1 MTVFPASR
9 RATRRI
15 QVGPLPVGGG
25 AAVSVQTMTKTDTR
39 DAAATL
45 AQIRAVAA
53 AGCDLVRVAV
63 PDETAARALA
73 AIRKDSPIPVVADI
87 HFRHTLA
94 LMALEAGVDGLRIN
108 PGNIGGAAR
117 VREVVAAAR
126 DRKVPIR
133 IGVNGGSLEKEL
145 LARFGGPTPEALVE
159 SALGHVRLLEEADY
173 REIKVSVKASDV
185 SRTVAAYRLLAARC
199 DYPLH
204 LGVTE
209 AGTFLAGT
217 VRSSAALG
225 ILLAEGIG
233 DTIRV
238 SLTDSPLQEVRV
250 GLELLRSLGLRPP
263 GPSVTA
269 CPTCGRTRIDVVGI
283 AQRLEAEL
291 DVYCR
296 EQPGPYPK
304 VAVMGC
310 VVNGPGEAREAD
322 IAVAGGDGQGV
333 IYVRGVAGARVPET
347 EIVAA
352 LMAEV
357 RRWRGECPQTIRPSD
372 PGAPP

>member
-1 MTVFPASR
+1 MTTFPADR

-15 QVGPLPVGGG
+15 QVGSMAVGGM
-25 AAVSVQTMTKTDTR
+25 APISVQTMTKTDTR
-39 DAAATL
+39 DVAATV
-45 AQIRAVAA
+45 AQIREAAA
-53 AGCDLVRVAV
+53 AGCDLVRLAV

-73 AIRKDSPIPVVADI
+73 EIRRASPVPLVADI

-94 LMALEAGVDGLRIN
+94 LIALDGGVDGLRIN
-108 PGNIGGAAR
+108 PGNIGGPER
-117 VREVVAAAR
+117 VREVVRAAR
-126 DRKVPIR
+126 ERRVPIR
-133 IGVNGGSLEKEL
+133 IGVNAGSLEKEL
-145 LARFGGPTPEALVE
+145 LARFGGATPEALVE
-159 SALGHVRLLEEADY
+159 SAMGHVRLLEDADY
-173 REIKVSVKASDV
+173 REIKISVKASDV
-185 SRTVAAYRLLAARC
+185 PRTVAAYRLLAERT

-217 VRSSAALG
+217 VRSSVGMG
-225 ILLAEGIG
+225 ILLGEGIG

-238 SLTDSPLQEVRV
+238 SLTDSPIQEVRV

-263 GPSVTA
+263 GASVIA
-269 CPTCGRTRIDVVGI
+269 CPTCGRTRIDVIGI
-283 AQRLEAEL
+283 AGRVEAEMES
-291 DVYCR
+291 YCR
-296 EQPGPYPK
+296 THPGPYPK

-333 IYVRGVAGARVPET
+333 IFVRGEAKAHVPEA
-347 EIVAA
+347 EIVDA

-357 RRWRGECPQTIRPSD
+357 KRWKPD
-372 PGAPP
+372 